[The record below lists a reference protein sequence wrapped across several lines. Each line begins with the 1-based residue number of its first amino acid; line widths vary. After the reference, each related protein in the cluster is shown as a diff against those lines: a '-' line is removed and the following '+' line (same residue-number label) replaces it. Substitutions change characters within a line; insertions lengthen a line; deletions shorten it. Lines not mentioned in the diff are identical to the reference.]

1 MVVVNDKFR
10 GRAELRKKPRRQFQ
24 YTARILADAA
34 APPRPCAISDISD
47 SGARIVL
54 NSEADLPEQFV
65 LLLTKEGRARRKCR
79 VVWRSGTMVGVAFMG
94 A

>member
-1 MVVVNDKFR
+1 MVTDKFR
-10 GRAELRKKPRRQFQ
+10 GRAEMRRKPRRAFQ

-47 SGARIVL
+47 SGARIIL
-54 NSEADLPEQFV
+54 NSEADLPQQFV

-79 VVWRSGTMVGVAFMG
+79 VIWRTGSVVGVEFMG